1 VLLFGIEAG
10 SAATQ
15 IIKYRWVRSMTN
27 THQDNLD
34 FLFHPN
40 SIALVGITTAE
51 TWHWTLTFLEGLIET
66 EFDRPLYL
74 VNPKGGE
81 LRGHKIYTSL
91 KDVPG
96 NIDYVIGL
104 VNARIAPQLVEECAE
119 KGVRAIHFCTAGF
132 GETGEEQGIK
142 LESELIEIARK
153 KGIRI
158 LGPNC
163 MGIYCP
169 KSRMSYSAAFP
180 RESGPVGVISQ
191 SGGNS
196 IYLVRQAALR
206 GIRFSKVI
214 SYGNARD
221 INESDLLEYLTY
233 DADTK
238 IIALYIEGIKDGR
251 RLRRAL
257 EEATREKPVIL
268 LKGGATE
275 GGARAAAGHTAAL
288 AGSQATWDALCKQLG
303 IISVDS
309 IEEMID
315 VLVTLMFLPVPRGRN
330 AVLFG
335 AGGGASVLITDEF
348 ERRGLR
354 VPPLPPEIVAQI
366 REFTPIAGNILRNPV
381 DYSQAMV
388 NPEGVARTFAI
399 LSSWEGADFIVAF
412 IRTGQFT
419 TPRIAEDHVNLLIS
433 RFSIKQGLLPKP
445 LAMVLE
451 PSILPNEAEAI
462 LAAIRNSISFGLP
475 VYFSFATAANAISLA
490 LDHAHKHAKKL

>member
-1 VLLFGIEAG
+1 MP
-10 SAATQ
+10 Q
-15 IIKYRWVRSMTN
+15 
-27 THQDNLD
+27 HDLD

-40 SIALVGITTAE
+40 SVALVGITTSQ
-51 TWHWTLTFLEGLIET
+51 TWHWTLTFLEGLLEIG
-66 EFDRPLYL
+66 FDRPLYL

-81 LRGHKIYTSL
+81 IRGHKVYTSL

-104 VNARIAPQLVEECAE
+104 VNAHIAPQLVEECAE

-132 GETGEEQGIK
+132 SETGEADRVK
-142 LESELIEIARK
+142 LEFELAQVARK

-158 LGPNC
+158 IGPNC

-169 KSRMSYSAAFP
+169 QSRLSFSPAFP
-180 RESGPVGVISQ
+180 KESGPVGVISQ

-196 IYLVRQAALR
+196 IFLVRQAALR

-214 SYGNARD
+214 SFGNACD
-221 INESDLLEYLTY
+221 INESDLLEYLAS
-233 DADTK
+233 DVDTR

-251 RLRRAL
+251 RFRRAM
-257 EEATREKPVIL
+257 EQAAKEKTVIL

-288 AGSQATWDALCKQLG
+288 AGSQAAWDALCKQLG
-303 IISVDS
+303 IISVSS

-315 VLVTLMFLPVPRGRN
+315 VLVTLLFLPLPRGRN

-335 AGGGASVLITDEF
+335 AGGGASVLIADEF
-348 ERRGLR
+348 EKRGLR
-354 VPPLPPEIVAQI
+354 VPPFPPEIIAQI

-381 DYSQAMV
+381 DYSQAI
-388 NPEGVARTFAI
+388 NNLEGVVKTFMI
-399 LSSWEGADFIVAF
+399 LSAWEGTDFIVTF
-412 IRTGQFT
+412 VRTGQFT
-419 TPRIAEDHVNLLIS
+419 TSRISEDHLNLLMT
-433 RFSIKQGLLPKP
+433 RFSVKQGDLPKP
-445 LAMVLE
+445 VAMVLE

-462 LAAIRNSISFGLP
+462 LTAIRGSISHGLP
-475 VYFSFATAANAISLA
+475 VYYSFAAAANAINLVLNNAEKRHRKS
-490 LDHAHKHAKKL
+490 

>member
-1 VLLFGIEAG
+1 MP
-10 SAATQ
+10 Q
-15 IIKYRWVRSMTN
+15 
-27 THQDNLD
+27 HDLD

-40 SIALVGITTAE
+40 SLALVGITTAK
-51 TWHWTLTFLEGLIET
+51 TWHWTLTFLEGLLEIG
-66 EFDRPLYL
+66 FDRPLYL

-81 LRGHKIYTSL
+81 IKGHKVYASL

-104 VNARIAPQLVEECAE
+104 VNAQIAPRLVEECAD

-132 GETGEEQGIK
+132 SETGEEERVK
-142 LESELIEIARK
+142 LESELAEAARK

-158 LGPNC
+158 IGPNC

-169 KSRMSYSAAFP
+169 QSRLSFSPAFP
-180 RESGPVGVISQ
+180 KESGPVGVISQ

-196 IYLVRQAALR
+196 IFLVRQAALR

-214 SYGNARD
+214 SYGNACD
-221 INESDLLEYLTY
+221 INENDLLEYLAN
-233 DADTK
+233 DVDTR
-238 IIALYIEGIKDGR
+238 IIALYIEGIKDGKR
-251 RLRRAL
+251 FRRAM
-257 EEATREKPVIL
+257 EEATKEKTVIL

-288 AGSQATWDALCKQLG
+288 AGSRTTWDAFCKQLG
-303 IISVDS
+303 IISVSS

-315 VLVTLMFLPVPRGRN
+315 VLVTLLFLPLPRGRN

-335 AGGGASVLITDEF
+335 AGGGASVLIADEF
-348 ERRGLR
+348 ENRGLR
-354 VPPLPPEIVAQI
+354 VPPLPPELIAQI

-381 DYSQAMV
+381 DYSQAMT
-388 NPEGVARTFAI
+388 NLEGVIKTFSI
-399 LSSWEGADFIVAF
+399 LSKWDGADFIVSF
-412 IRTGQFT
+412 VRTGQFT
-419 TPRIAEDHVNLLIS
+419 TSRISEDHLNLLMS

-445 LAMVLE
+445 VAMVLE

-462 LAAIRNSISFGLP
+462 LSAIRGCISSGLP
-475 VYFSFATAANAISLA
+475 VYYSFAAAANAINLV
-490 LDHAHKHAKKL
+490 LDHAEKDSKKS

>member
-1 VLLFGIEAG
+1 
-10 SAATQ
+10 
-15 IIKYRWVRSMTN
+15 M
-27 THQDNLD
+27 HQHDLD
-34 FLFHPN
+34 FLFHPS

-51 TWHWTLTFLEGLIET
+51 TWHWTLTFLEGLLEIG
-66 EFDRPLYL
+66 FDRPLYL

-81 LRGHKIYTSL
+81 IKGHKIYTSL

-104 VNARIAPQLVEECAE
+104 VSAQIAPRLVEECAE

-132 GETGEEQGIK
+132 SETGEEDRVK
-142 LESELIEIARK
+142 LESELVEIARR

-169 KSRMSYSAAFP
+169 KSRLSYSPAFP
-180 RESGPVGVISQ
+180 KESGPVGVISQ

-206 GIRFSKVI
+206 GVRFSKVI

-221 INESDLLEYLTY
+221 INESDLLEYLAN
-233 DADTK
+233 DVDTK
-238 IIALYIEGIKDGR
+238 IIALYIEGINDGIR
-251 RLRRAL
+251 FRRAM
-257 EEATREKPVIL
+257 EAATKEKTVIL

-288 AGSQATWDALCKQLG
+288 AGTRATWDALCKQLG
-303 IISVDS
+303 IISVSS
-309 IEEMID
+309 IEDMID
-315 VLVTLMFLPVPRGRN
+315 VLVTLMFLPLPRGRN

-348 ERRGLR
+348 ERRGLT
-354 VPPLPPEIVAQI
+354 VPPLPREIVAQI

-381 DYSQAMV
+381 DYSQAMM
-388 NPEGVARTFAI
+388 NPEGVVKTFDI
-399 LSSWEGADFIVAF
+399 LSRWEGADFIVAF

-419 TPRIAEDHVNLLIS
+419 TPRISEDHVNLLIS
-433 RFSIKQGLLPKP
+433 RFSVKQGLLPKP
-445 LAMVLE
+445 LAMVVE

-462 LAAIRNSISFGLP
+462 LAAIRSSISFGLP
-475 VYFSFATAANAISLA
+475 VYFSFATAANAINLV
-490 LDHAHKHAKKL
+490 LNHAEKHPEKS

>member
-1 VLLFGIEAG
+1 MP
-10 SAATQ
+10 Q
-15 IIKYRWVRSMTN
+15 
-27 THQDNLD
+27 HDLD

-40 SIALVGITTAE
+40 SLALVGITTAK
-51 TWHWTLTFLEGLIET
+51 TWHWTLTFLEGLLEIG
-66 EFDRPLYL
+66 FDRPLYL

-81 LRGHKIYTSL
+81 IKGHKVYASL

-104 VNARIAPQLVEECAE
+104 VNAQIAPRLVEECAD

-132 GETGEEQGIK
+132 SETGEEERVK
-142 LESELIEIARK
+142 LESELAEAARK

-158 LGPNC
+158 IGPNC

-169 KSRMSYSAAFP
+169 QSRLSFSPAFP
-180 RESGPVGVISQ
+180 KESGPVGVISQ

-196 IYLVRQAALR
+196 IFLVRQAALR

-214 SYGNARD
+214 SYGNACD
-221 INESDLLEYLTY
+221 INENDLLEYLAN
-233 DADTK
+233 DVDTR
-238 IIALYIEGIKDGR
+238 IIALYIEGIKDGKR
-251 RLRRAL
+251 FRRAM
-257 EEATREKPVIL
+257 EEATKEKTVIL

-288 AGSQATWDALCKQLG
+288 AGSRTTWDAFCKQLG
-303 IISVDS
+303 IISVSS

-315 VLVTLMFLPVPRGRN
+315 VLVTLLFLPLPRGRN

-335 AGGGASVLITDEF
+335 AGGGASVLIADEF
-348 ERRGLR
+348 ESRGLR
-354 VPPLPPEIVAQI
+354 VPPLPPELIAQI

-381 DYSQAMV
+381 DYSQAMT
-388 NPEGVARTFAI
+388 NLEGVIKTFGI
-399 LSSWEGADFIVAF
+399 LSKWDGADFIVSF
-412 IRTGQFT
+412 VRTGQFT
-419 TPRIAEDHVNLLIS
+419 TSRISEDHLNLLMS

-445 LAMVLE
+445 VAMVLE

-462 LAAIRNSISFGLP
+462 LAAIRGCISSGLP
-475 VYFSFATAANAISLA
+475 VYYSFAAAANAINLV
-490 LDHAHKHAKKL
+490 LNHAERLPGRS